1 MRGCLVVLMAVVV
14 AAAGRTAFAAAP
26 TLTDAEKAAGW
37 ALLFN
42 GEDLRGWTQSAGERD
57 AWAVNGDGELFVAKP
72 GKGWWLR
79 TDRMFRDFELTLDF
93 WLPEGEGANSG
104 VGVRG
109 SSDGDPAFTGMEIQ
123 ILDTHGQE
131 PNEHNCGAVYEA
143 IAPGAMAVR
152 PAGEWNSYRIM
163 LVGDTLNVWLNG
175 VRIHAG
181 QKIDGRGY
189 FRSPEQALSLNTRAT
204 TGYISLQDHG
214 HAVRF
219 RNIKIRDLSVDP
231 EPAGMTPVVLT
242 DALMRKG
249 GGSWEGGGRTIIGKD
264 GPGHLFTEEMPGDI
278 EIRAL
283 VRVNAGGNSG
293 LYFRTV
299 PNAQNPD
306 SWPTG
311 YEAQVDND
319 DPKNFTGCLYDRAHP
334 APPNRTDC
342 ITRDEVWFDY
352 RIRAEGDHI
361 RTWINGVPVVD
372 ARLTDFDKGRI
383 ALQTHNPGSVI
394 EYRDLRW
401 VEIESK

>member
-1 MRGCLVVLMAVVV
+1 MRGWRFVVVMVVLCLVSRSSL
-14 AAAGRTAFAAAP
+14 GAAP
-26 TLTDAEKAAGW
+26 TLSQVERDAGW

-42 GEDLRGWTQSAGERD
+42 GHDLTGWTMSGGNPE
-57 AWAVNGDGELFVAKP
+57 AWAVNGDNELFVAKP
-72 GKGWWLR
+72 GEGWWLR
-79 TDRMFRDFELTLDF
+79 TDRMYRDFELTLDF
-93 WLPEGEGANSG
+93 FLPPGANSG

-131 PNEHNCGAVYEA
+131 PDVHNCGAVYEA
-143 IAPGAMAVR
+143 IAPSAMAVN
-152 PAGEWNSYRIM
+152 PPGQWNTYRIM
-163 LVGDTLNVWLNG
+163 LIGDTLNVWLNG

-181 QKIDGRGY
+181 QKIDSRGY
-189 FRSPEQALSLNTRAT
+189 FRSPESPLPMNKRAT
-204 TGYISLQDHG
+204 TGYIALQDHG

-219 RNIKIRDLSVDP
+219 RNIKIRDLSTDP
-231 EPAGMTPVVLT
+231 EPSGMTPVVLN
-242 DALMRKG
+242 DSMMRKG
-249 GGSWEGGGRTIIGKD
+249 GGSWEGSGRTIIGRD
-264 GPGHLFTEEMPGDI
+264 GPGHLFTDELPGDI

-283 VRVNAGGNSG
+283 VKVSVEGNSG

-299 PNAQNPD
+299 PNKDNPD

-319 DPKNFTGCLYDRAHP
+319 DPVNFTGCIYDRAHT
-334 APPNRTDC
+334 APPYEGRGC

-352 RIRAEGDHI
+352 RIRAEGNHI
-361 RTWINGVPVVD
+361 RTWINGIPVVD
-372 ARLTDFDKGRI
+372 ALLDQFDSGRI

-401 VEIESK
+401 IEIKPE